1 MKLWIGGEVEGA
13 IADDWRHARSAVESS
28 VNELIAEIGAL
39 EANQWDVIAIL
50 RDDNA
55 FPERSRFSKR
65 DGMDIRLAIPYKE
78 FSGGSPQVQQEL
90 ILDMLLR
97 SLDIIQ
103 QKYPAIDAVAKV
115 KMLTLGLR
123 NGA

>member
-1 MKLWIGGEVEGA
+1 
-13 IADDWRHARSAVESS
+13 VESS
-28 VNELIAEIGAL
+28 VNELIAEIDAH

-50 RDDNA
+50 RDDNS
-55 FPERSRFSKR
+55 FPDRSRFSKR

-78 FSGGSPQVQQEL
+78 FSGASPQMQQEL

-97 SLDIIQ
+97 SLEIIQ
-103 QKYPAIDAVAKV
+103 KKLQAIHAIARAKT
-115 KMLTLGLR
+115 LTLRLK